1 MRVRE
6 SQKMDLHGKTWNAK
20 ILVMTDIT
28 RLRSR
33 FGTLVKKQQVALAEL
48 GKLLANPAS
57 SSTKIN
63 ETQATVARLNAQQQ
77 RIVQELKLSELERPE
92 RYGSYNAR
100 SGQRPIREVV
110 LDILDELGVPSS
122 PGTLSECGAVWS
134 GMSIPAGR
142 FASIRRDEHN
152 AYRRDQLA
160 RPVWLVPAL
169 NAYGFRAIPR
179 LIASSIWEP
188 ERRLIGPRTL
198 RVNHLKT
205 VLALLRRLAA
215 LSQTGASDRLSEL
228 VQRYARSVPGAVS
241 NGGEINPEQIR
252 KAANAEL
259 AAIESLDFADRKGA
273 AVELLKLPAYTQL
286 WGLPVVMEG
295 QAGTLRRVAGR

>member
-1 MRVRE
+1 MSDTMRLKARY
-6 SQKMDLHGKTWNAK
+6 TA
-20 ILVMTDIT
+20 
-28 RLRSR
+28 
-33 FGTLVKKQQVALAEL
+33 LVKKQQAALAEL
-48 GKLLANPAS
+48 SELLRDPAS
-57 SSTKIN
+57 SSTAIN
-63 ETQATVARLNAQQQ
+63 EIQATVARLNAQQQ
-77 RIVQELKLSELERPE
+77 RIIQELKFSDLEKPE

-122 PGTLSECGAVWS
+122 PGTLSECAAVWS
-134 GMSIPAGR
+134 GMLIPAGR

-152 AYRRDQLA
+152 AYRRDSLS

-179 LIASSIWEP
+179 LIASSVWEP

-215 LSQTGASDRLSEL
+215 LSQTGSSDRLSEL
-228 VQRYARSVPGAVS
+228 LQRYARSVPGAVT

-252 KAANAEL
+252 QAADAEL

-295 QAGTLRRVAGR
+295 QAGNLRKAAGR

>member
-1 MRVRE
+1 MSDTMRLKARY
-6 SQKMDLHGKTWNAK
+6 AA
-20 ILVMTDIT
+20 
-28 RLRSR
+28 
-33 FGTLVKKQQVALAEL
+33 LVKKQQAALGEL
-48 GKLLANPAS
+48 SELLRDPAS
-57 SSTKIN
+57 SSTAIN
-63 ETQATVARLNAQQQ
+63 EIQATVARLNAQQQ
-77 RIVQELKLSELERPE
+77 RIIQELKFSDLEKPE

-110 LDILDELGVPSS
+110 LAILDELGVPSS
-122 PGTLSECGAVWS
+122 PGTLSECAAVWS
-134 GMSIPAGR
+134 GMLIPAGR
-142 FASIRRDEHN
+142 FASIRRYEHN
-152 AYRRDQLA
+152 AYRRDSFS

-179 LIASSIWEP
+179 LIASSVWEP

-215 LSQTGASDRLSEL
+215 LSQTGSSERLSEL
-228 VQRYARSVPGAVS
+228 LQRYARSVPGAVT
-241 NGGEINPEQIR
+241 NGEEINPEQIR
-252 KAANAEL
+252 QAADAEL

-295 QAGTLRRVAGR
+295 QAGNLRKAAGR

>member
-1 MRVRE
+1 M
-6 SQKMDLHGKTWNAK
+6 SDT
-20 ILVMTDIT
+20 T
-28 RLRSR
+28 RLKSR
-33 FGTLVKKQQVALAEL
+33 LATLVKKQQAALAEL
-48 GKLLANPAS
+48 GELIANPAS
-57 SSTKIN
+57 SSTTIN
-63 ETQATVARLNAQQQ
+63 ESHATVARLNAQQQ
-77 RIVQELKLSELERPE
+77 RIVQELKLSELEGPE

-142 FASIRRDEHN
+142 FASIRRDEHS
-152 AYRRDQLA
+152 AYRRDPLA

-179 LIASSIWEP
+179 LIASSAWEP

-198 RVNHLKT
+198 RVNHVKT

-215 LSQTGASDRLSEL
+215 LNQAGASENSERLSEL
-228 VQRYARSVPGAVS
+228 LQRYARSVPGALI
-241 NGGEINPEQIR
+241 NGGDINPGQIR
-252 KAANAEL
+252 QAADAEL
-259 AAIESLDFADRKGA
+259 VAIESLDFADRKNA
-273 AVELLKLPAYTQL
+273 AVELMKLPAYTQL
-286 WGLPVVMEG
+286 WGLPAVIEG
-295 QAGTLRRVAGR
+295 QAGSMRKAAGR

>member
-1 MRVRE
+1 MAD
-6 SQKMDLHGKTWNAK
+6 STHLKA
-20 ILVMTDIT
+20 
-28 RLRSR
+28 RLAMI
-33 FGTLVKKQQVALAEL
+33 VKKQQAALDQLATLLAESNSS
-48 GKLLANPAS
+48 AAS
-57 SSTKIN
+57 IESA
-63 ETQATVARLNAQQQ
+63 QVAVARLSAQYQ
-77 RIVQELKLSELERPE
+77 RLVQELKMADLEKPE

-110 LDILDELGVPSS
+110 LDILDEMGVPCS
-122 PGTLSECGAVWS
+122 PGTLSECAAVW
-134 GMSIPAGR
+134 GGTAIPAGR

-152 AYRRDQLA
+152 AYRRNPLS
-160 RPVWLVPAL
+160 RPVWLVPAV

-179 LIASSIWEP
+179 LIASSVWEP

-228 VQRYARSVPGAVS
+228 LQRYARSVPAAVT
-241 NGGEINPEQIR
+241 NGGEINPEQIQQ
-252 KAANAEL
+252 AANAEL
-259 AAIESLDFADRKGA
+259 AAIESLDFADRKCAG
-273 AVELLKLPAYTQL
+273 VELLTLPPYTQL

-295 QAGTLRRVAGR
+295 QGGTFRKAVGR

>member
-1 MRVRE
+1 MA
-6 SQKMDLHGKTWNAK
+6 DT
-20 ILVMTDIT
+20 T
-28 RLRSR
+28 RLKARYAA
-33 FGTLVKKQQVALAEL
+33 LVKKQQAALGEL
-48 GKLLANPAS
+48 GELLADPSS
-57 SSTKIN
+57 SSTSIN
-63 ETQATVARLNAQQQ
+63 EKQATVARLNAQQQ
-77 RIVQELKLSELERPE
+77 RIIQELKLSDLERPE

-110 LDILDELGVPSS
+110 LDILDELSVPSS
-122 PGTLSECGAVWS
+122 PGTLSECAVWS

-152 AYRRDQLA
+152 AYRRDSLSK
-160 RPVWLVPAL
+160 PVWLVPAL
-169 NAYGFRAIPR
+169 NAYGLRAIPR
-179 LIASSIWEP
+179 LIASSVWEP

-228 VQRYARSVPGAVS
+228 LQRYARSVPGAVS
-241 NGGEINPEQIR
+241 NGGDISPEQIR
-252 KAANAEL
+252 QAADAEL
-259 AAIESLDFADRKGA
+259 AAIEPLDYADRKNA
-273 AVELLKLPAYTQL
+273 AVELQKLPAYTQL

-295 QAGTLRRVAGR
+295 QAGALRKAAAR